1 MLENLITAGY
11 MHPWED
17 DGYDEIRKLS
27 ATALSMNFPG
37 NFFHIGDIATAGLKE
52 LVHDLT
58 EEQWRSFALRQKRYE
73 VHTIPFLHLDPEIGI
88 ASPASPHRVDWCPFE
103 AERVME

>member
-73 VHTIPFLHLDPEIGI
+73 VHTIPFS
-88 ASPASPHRVDWCPFE
+88 ASRSRNRHRFASVAPPCRLGVLSRPNG
-103 AERVME
+103 